1 MSDLTTLWD
10 SLQPP
15 PAAATIQ
22 EVKQEE
28 SPLKQ
33 LWEKLSSPLRDS
45 GKMKEYKQ
53 APTQPIGNL
62 QTIDTV
68 FQGLIKAE
76 SGGQHLDKKT
86 GKLLTSSAGARG
98 ITQLMPKT
106 AANPGYGITPVKD
119 DSEEEYTRVGKA
131 VLEKMYN
138 KYGDWELALAAYN
151 AGVGNV
157 DKARGKADR
166 FGGNWKDYLPKPS
179 ETLPYINKILGKG
192 DKSAFLTPKEK
203 MYEGTSG
210 EQMVKNAKETAY
222 DIASMLPITGDAM
235 SVLEGYDGFR
245 EGDPLKMA
253 SGALGAMPFITAG
266 IARKA
271 VHGTLSPESLVKG
284 FDREAAD
291 AAGGKYAVLGE
302 GFYFSRKGGKTDW
315 ANEYAGF
322 DTRRGKGYEPGGAVF
337 PNELSLKK
345 PLFFSAEWANAIPPA
360 YNQGGFKGIKQFT
373 KTQGELADFI
383 KKSGKSEYSQFLDT
397 RSKDTFTIEA
407 IKPHLPEKALNG
419 YHDELDILFVSEK
432 TEKGLRDALDK
443 LDLKYLTEWKK
454 EYPSEYSVALKE
466 GELRDKLRITNAN
479 NDPKNFSNMLREAGF
494 DGVVDLPENQYM
506 VLDAKNIT
514 NAIDAKYAKTL
525 GTRSKGKQNEAIN
538 NLIPL
543 LEKEGKIEEANKLR
557 GLLNAEKR

>member
-1 MSDLTTLWD
+1 MSDLTALWD

-33 LWEKLSSPLRDS
+33 LWEKLSSPLRNS

-76 SGGQHLDKKT
+76 SGGQHIDEKT

-179 ETLPYINKILGKG
+179 ETLPYLDKILGKQ
-192 DKSAFLTPKEK
+192 T
-203 MYEGTSG
+203 
-210 EQMVKNAKETAY
+210 
-222 DIASMLPITGDAM
+222 
-235 SVLEGYDGFR
+235 
-245 EGDPLKMA
+245 
-253 SGALGAMPFITAG
+253 
-266 IARKA
+266 
-271 VHGTLSPESLVKG
+271 H
-284 FDREAAD
+284 
-291 AAGGKYAVLGE
+291 
-302 GFYFSRKGGKTDW
+302 
-315 ANEYAGF
+315 
-322 DTRRGKGYEPGGAVF
+322 
-337 PNELSLKK
+337 
-345 PLFFSAEWANAIPPA
+345 
-360 YNQGGFKGIKQFT
+360 
-373 KTQGELADFI
+373 
-383 KKSGKSEYSQFLDT
+383 
-397 RSKDTFTIEA
+397 
-407 IKPHLPEKALNG
+407 
-419 YHDELDILFVSEK
+419 
-432 TEKGLRDALDK
+432 
-443 LDLKYLTEWKK
+443 
-454 EYPSEYSVALKE
+454 
-466 GELRDKLRITNAN
+466 
-479 NDPKNFSNMLREAGF
+479 
-494 DGVVDLPENQYM
+494 
-506 VLDAKNIT
+506 
-514 NAIDAKYAKTL
+514 
-525 GTRSKGKQNEAIN
+525 
-538 NLIPL
+538 
-543 LEKEGKIEEANKLR
+543 
-557 GLLNAEKR
+557 AEKR